1 MPDTATPV
9 LTRKMHYMFALLDAD
24 RDGLLGA
31 DDLTAV
37 ADRMAEVFPGRPD
50 RIHTLRDVLHRL
62 WEDHL
67 AHVDLGGGRLDP
79 EAFERGIRRSVAAS
93 PVTLLETLHAG
104 ASAWLALTDVD
115 DDGLI
120 GLDEYLL
127 LSQAI
132 GGVPAQQMKEAFHR
146 LDRDGNGTLD
156 PAEIDAAVV
165 EFFSSDDP
173 NAPGNWLYGPF

>member
-1 MPDTATPV
+1 M
-9 LTRKMHYMFALLDAD
+9 
-24 RDGLLGA
+24 
-31 DDLTAV
+31 
-37 ADRMAEVFPGRPD
+37 
-50 RIHTLRDVLHRL
+50 
-62 WEDHL
+62 
-67 AHVDLGGGRLDP
+67 
-79 EAFERGIRRSVAAS
+79 
-93 PVTLLETLHAG
+93 
-104 ASAWLALTDVD
+104 D

-165 EFFSSDDP
+165 EFFTSDDP
-173 NAPGNWLYGPF
+173 NAPGNWLYGPFRTAAEPPPAILNNRDRLQTV

>member
-1 MPDTATPV
+1 M
-9 LTRKMHYMFALLDAD
+9 
-24 RDGLLGA
+24 
-31 DDLTAV
+31 
-37 ADRMAEVFPGRPD
+37 
-50 RIHTLRDVLHRL
+50 
-62 WEDHL
+62 
-67 AHVDLGGGRLDP
+67 
-79 EAFERGIRRSVAAS
+79 
-93 PVTLLETLHAG
+93 
-104 ASAWLALTDVD
+104 D

-132 GGVPAQQMKEAFHR
+132 GGVPAQQMQEAFHR

-165 EFFSSDDP
+165 EFFTSEDP

>member
-1 MPDTATPV
+1 MPGTATPV

-67 AHVDLGGGRLDP
+67 AHVDPRGGRLDP
-79 EAFERGIRRSVAAS
+79 EAFERGIRRSVAA
-93 PVTLLETLHAG
+93 TT
-104 ASAWLALTDVD
+104 TD
-115 DDGLI
+115 
-120 GLDEYLL
+120 
-127 LSQAI
+127 
-132 GGVPAQQMKEAFHR
+132 
-146 LDRDGNGTLD
+146 
-156 PAEIDAAVV
+156 
-165 EFFSSDDP
+165 
-173 NAPGNWLYGPF
+173 